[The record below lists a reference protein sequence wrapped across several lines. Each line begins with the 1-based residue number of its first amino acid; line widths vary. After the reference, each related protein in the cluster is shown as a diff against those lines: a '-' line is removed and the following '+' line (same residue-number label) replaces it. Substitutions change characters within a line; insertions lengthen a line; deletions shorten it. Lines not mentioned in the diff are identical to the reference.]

1 MENRY
6 TDSVKNAWK
15 FAAEEASKL
24 GSEYV
29 GTEHL
34 LIGISNEK
42 RQCGWKDFKFVG
54 TYSNSTG
61 RIPAGI

>member
-29 GTEHL
+29 GTEVFQMKKTVWA
-34 LIGISNEK
+34 E
-42 RQCGWKDFKFVG
+42 RF
-54 TYSNSTG
+54 
-61 RIPAGI
+61 

>member
-34 LIGISNEK
+34 LIGISMKKTVWAE
-42 RQCGWKDFKFVG
+42 RF
-54 TYSNSTG
+54 
-61 RIPAGI
+61 

>member
-34 LIGISNEK
+34 LIG
-42 RQCGWKDFKFVG
+42 
-54 TYSNSTG
+54 NSCR
-61 RIPAGI
+61 RITIQFFSEIRTFI

>member
-24 GSEYV
+24 GSECRDRTSFNRY
-29 GTEHL
+29 
-34 LIGISNEK
+34 
-42 RQCGWKDFKFVG
+42 FK
-54 TYSNSTG
+54 
-61 RIPAGI
+61 

>member
-42 RQCGWKDFKFVG
+42 DSGRKDFKFVG

-61 RIPAGI
+61 RIPAGV

>member
-34 LIGISNEK
+34 LIGIMQGSPTGIH
-42 RQCGWKDFKFVG
+42 R
-54 TYSNSTG
+54 NSQSAG
-61 RIPAGI
+61 RILVSQKIT